1 MEYTVFASDCGKDEI
16 TELFKM
22 SHGLF
27 IEVCKVL
34 LKEVR
39 LFSSFR
45 GDRREEYK
53 ITEDVIQID
62 FWTTNNP
69 YDIKME
75 VNMFLD
81 FIDYEKGNYIS
92 VDFSVPM
99 GRFLE
104 VKEQVLRT
112 NQIAKKSQ
120 IKFLMEGAE

>member
-1 MEYTVFASDCGKDEI
+1 MEHTVFASDYGKDEI

-45 GDRREEYK
+45 DDRREEYK

-62 FWTTNNP
+62 FWTTSNP
-69 YDIKME
+69 YDIEME
-75 VNMFLD
+75 VSMFLD
-81 FIDYEKGNYIS
+81 FIDYEKGNYIT

-99 GRFLE
+99 NRFLE

-112 NQIAKKSQ
+112 NKRAKAAQ
-120 IKFLMEGAE
+120 LKFIMEGL

>member
-1 MEYTVFASDCGKDEI
+1 MKYSVFVSGDGRDEI

-45 GDRREEYK
+45 DDRREEYK

-62 FWTTNNP
+62 FWTTSNP
-69 YDIKME
+69 YDIEMK
-75 VNMFLD
+75 VSMFLD
-81 FIDYEKGNYIS
+81 FIDYEKGNYIT

-120 IKFLMEGAE
+120 IKFIMEGL